1 MCLCRGK
8 HGLPHPYVKRVA
20 QESFGGIFEGLL
32 YESDGSSIVGKV
44 PSGIVT
50 PTEEEVFKQYEA
62 AVSEKRTPSG
72 STVHD
77 FETSLIHQWF
87 ALPLDLKVT
96 FVDDDPYT
104 SPEEL
109 FAGIRSENFK
119 VFKGAEYFQPGS
131 PLGGIPFDDRPWLN
145 YNDLLRAC
153 HDFYGH
159 YLGDNNF
166 SWDGEHGAFLSHAKM
181 FPVDCKGILESEVL
195 GQASWRMIKGEYIT
209 PQPFIS
215 M

>member
-8 HGLPHPYVKRVA
+8 HGLPHPYTKRSGFRGRV
-20 QESFGGIFEGLL
+20 ESRLT
-32 YESDGSSIVGKV
+32 ESDESSVLGKV
-44 PSGIVT
+44 PSGLVT
-50 PTEEEVFKQYEA
+50 PTEEEVFKSYES
-62 AVSEKRTPSG
+62 AVLNKQTPSG

-77 FETSLIHQWF
+77 LQTSLIHQWY
-87 ALPLDLKVT
+87 ALPLDLHVT

-109 FAGIRSENFK
+109 FTGIRSKDFK

-131 PLGGIPFDDRPWLN
+131 PLGEVPFEDRPWLN
-145 YNDLLRAC
+145 YNDLLRAL

-159 YLGDNNF
+159 FLGDNNF
-166 SWDGEHGAFLSHAKM
+166 SWEGEHGAFLSHAKM
-181 FPVDCKGILESEVL
+181 FPVDCTGILEAEVL
-195 GQASWRMIKGEYIT
+195 GQASWRMVKGEYIS
-209 PQPFIS
+209 PQPFVG